1 MKIIISPAK
10 KMRREEYVAPLHRP
24 MFLKEAGELLSFLR
38 SLSDSEKAKV
48 WKVKGA
54 LLSSSLSSLSMLSL
68 EDIGS
73 PAIFSYDGIQYT
85 YMSPSSFTDSML
97 EYAEKNLRIISGLYG
112 LLRPLDGVGTYRLEM
127 ESPISIP
134 GYGDLYSYW
143 GGKIASSLMEDDRL
157 LVNLASAEYSKAVLP
172 FLPSSVTVV
181 TPVFLDWEKGRYVS
195 KGVYAK
201 MERGE
206 MVRFLSETGAETVE
220 DIKKFSSRGY
230 EFSHSLSSPNTLCFV
245 RKDEEKG

>member
-112 LLRPLDGVGTYRLEM
+112 LLNPLDGVGAYRLEM

-172 FLPSSVTVV
+172 YLPSTVTVV

-206 MVRFLSETGAETVE
+206 MVRFLAETGAETVE
-220 DIKKFSSRGY
+220 EIMKFSSRGY
-230 EFSHSLSSPNTLCFV
+230 EFSRFLSDSNTLCFV

>member
-10 KMRREEYVAPLHRP
+10 KMKREEYVAPLHRP

-38 SLSDSEKAKV
+38 SLSDSEMAKV

-97 EYAEKNLRIISGLYG
+97 EYAEKNLRIISGLFG

-172 FLPSSVTVV
+172 YLPSTVTVV

-206 MVRFLSETGAETVE
+206 MVRFLAETGAETVE
-220 DIKKFSSRGY
+220 DIMKFSSRGY

>member
-1 MKIIISPAK
+1 MK
-10 KMRREEYVAPLHRP
+10 REEYVAPLHRP

-38 SLSDSEKAKV
+38 SLSDSEMAKV

-112 LLRPLDGVGTYRLEM
+112 LLKPLDGVGTYRLEM

-172 FLPSSVTVV
+172 YLPSTVTVV

-206 MVRFLSETGAETVE
+206 MVRFLAETGAETVE
-220 DIKKFSSRGY
+220 DIMKFSSRGY
-230 EFSHSLSSPNTLCFV
+230 EFSRFLSDSNTLCFV

>member
-112 LLRPLDGVGTYRLEM
+112 LLRHLDGVGTYRLEM

-172 FLPSSVTVV
+172 YLPSTVTVV

-206 MVRFLSETGAETVE
+206 MVRFLAETGAETVE
-220 DIKKFSSRGY
+220 EIMKFSSRGY
-230 EFSHSLSSPNTLCFV
+230 EFSRFLSDSNTLCFV

>member
-172 FLPSSVTVV
+172 YLPSTVNVV

-206 MVRFLSETGAETVE
+206 MVRFLAETRAETVE
-220 DIKKFSSRGY
+220 DIMKFSSRGY
-230 EFSHSLSSPNTLCFV
+230 EFSRFLSDSNTLCFV

>member
-38 SLSDSEKAKV
+38 SLSDSEMAKV

-112 LLRPLDGVGTYRLEM
+112 LLKPLDGVGTYRLEM

>member
-10 KMRREEYVAPLHRP
+10 KMKREEYVAPLHRP

-38 SLSDSEKAKV
+38 SLSDSEMAKV

-143 GGKIASSLMEDDRL
+143 GGKIASSLMEDERL

-172 FLPSSVTVV
+172 YLPSTVNVV

-206 MVRFLSETGAETVE
+206 MVRFLAETGAETVE
-220 DIKKFSSRGY
+220 EIMKFSSRGY
-230 EFSHSLSSPNTLCFV
+230 EFSRFLSDSNTLCFV

>member
-1 MKIIISPAK
+1 
-10 KMRREEYVAPLHRP
+10 MRKEEYVAPLHRP

-112 LLRPLDGVGTYRLEM
+112 LLKPLDGVGTYRLEM

-172 FLPSSVTVV
+172 YLPSTVNVV

-206 MVRFLSETGAETVE
+206 MVRFLAETGAETVE
-220 DIKKFSSRGY
+220 DIMKFSSRGY
-230 EFSHSLSSPNTLCFV
+230 EFSRFLSDSNTLCFV

>member
-38 SLSDSEKAKV
+38 SLSDSEMAKV

-206 MVRFLSETGAETVE
+206 MVRFLAETGAETVE
-220 DIKKFSSRGY
+220 DIMKFSSRGY
-230 EFSHSLSSPNTLCFV
+230 EFSRFLSDSNTLCFV

>member
-10 KMRREEYVAPLHRP
+10 KMKREEYVAPLHRP

-38 SLSDSEKAKV
+38 SLSDSEMAKV

-143 GGKIASSLMEDDRL
+143 GGKIAFSLMEDDRL

-172 FLPSSVTVV
+172 YLPSTVTVV

-206 MVRFLSETGAETVE
+206 MVRFLAETGAETVE
-220 DIKKFSSRGY
+220 DIMKFSSRGY
-230 EFSHSLSSPNTLCFV
+230 EFSRFLSDSNTLCFV

>member
-10 KMRREEYVAPLHRP
+10 KMKREEYVAPLHRP

-112 LLRPLDGVGTYRLEM
+112 LLKPLDGVGTYRLEM

-172 FLPSSVTVV
+172 YLPSTVTVV

>member
-38 SLSDSEKAKV
+38 SLSDSEMAKV

-127 ESPISIP
+127 DSPISIP

-172 FLPSSVTVV
+172 YLPSTVTVV

-230 EFSHSLSSPNTLCFV
+230 EFARFLSDSNTLCFV
-245 RKDEEKG
+245 RKDEDKG

>member
-10 KMRREEYVAPLHRP
+10 KMKREEYVAPLHRP

-38 SLSDSEKAKV
+38 SLSDSEMAKV

-68 EDIGS
+68 EDSGS

-112 LLRPLDGVGTYRLEM
+112 LLKPLDGVGTYRLEM

>member
-38 SLSDSEKAKV
+38 SLSDSEMAKV

-68 EDIGS
+68 EDSGS

-112 LLRPLDGVGTYRLEM
+112 LLKPLDGVGTYRLEM

-206 MVRFLSETGAETVE
+206 MVRFLAETGAETVE
-220 DIKKFSSRGY
+220 DIMKFSSRGY
-230 EFSHSLSSPNTLCFV
+230 EFSRFLSDSNTLCFV

>member
-38 SLSDSEKAKV
+38 SLSDSEMAKV

-112 LLRPLDGVGTYRLEM
+112 LLKPLDGVGTYRLEM

-172 FLPSSVTVV
+172 YLPSTVTVV

-206 MVRFLSETGAETVE
+206 MVRFLAETGAETVE
-220 DIKKFSSRGY
+220 EIMKFSSRGY
-230 EFSHSLSSPNTLCFV
+230 EFSHFLSDSNTLCFV

>member
-10 KMRREEYVAPLHRP
+10 KMKREEYVAPLHRP

-68 EDIGS
+68 EDSGS

-112 LLRPLDGVGTYRLEM
+112 LLKPLDGVGTYRLEM

-172 FLPSSVTVV
+172 YLPSTVTVV

-206 MVRFLSETGAETVE
+206 MVRFLAETGAETVE
-220 DIKKFSSRGY
+220 DIMKFSSRGY
-230 EFSHSLSSPNTLCFV
+230 EFSRFLSDSNTLCFV

>member
-24 MFLKEAGELLSFLR
+24 MFLKEAGALLSFLR

-143 GGKIASSLMEDDRL
+143 GGKIASSLMEDERL

-172 FLPSSVTVV
+172 YLPSTVTVV

-206 MVRFLSETGAETVE
+206 MVRFLAETGAETVE
-220 DIKKFSSRGY
+220 DIMKFSSRGY
-230 EFSHSLSSPNTLCFV
+230 EFSRFLSDSNTLCFV

>member
-10 KMRREEYVAPLHRP
+10 KMKREEYVAPLHRP

-38 SLSDSEKAKV
+38 SLSDSEMAKV

-172 FLPSSVTVV
+172 YLPSTVTVV
-181 TPVFLDWEKGRYVS
+181 APVFLDWEKGRYVS

-206 MVRFLSETGAETVE
+206 MVRFLAETGAETVE
-220 DIKKFSSRGY
+220 EIMKFSSRGY
-230 EFSHSLSSPNTLCFV
+230 EFSRFLSDSNTLCFV

>member
-24 MFLKEAGELLSFLR
+24 MFLKEAGELLCFLR
-38 SLSDSEKAKV
+38 SLSDSEMAKV

-172 FLPSSVTVV
+172 YLPSTVTVV

-206 MVRFLSETGAETVE
+206 MVRFLAETGAETVE
-220 DIKKFSSRGY
+220 DIMKFSSRGY
-230 EFSHSLSSPNTLCFV
+230 EFSRFLSDSNTLCFV

>member
-38 SLSDSEKAKV
+38 SLSDSEMAKV

-112 LLRPLDGVGTYRLEM
+112 LLKPLDGVGTYRLEM

-206 MVRFLSETGAETVE
+206 MVRFLAETGAETVE
-220 DIKKFSSRGY
+220 DIMKFSSRGY
-230 EFSHSLSSPNTLCFV
+230 EFSRFLSDSNTLCFV

>member
-1 MKIIISPAK
+1 MKIIISPSK
-10 KMRREEYVAPLHRP
+10 KMKREEYVAPLHRP

-38 SLSDSEKAKV
+38 SLSDSEMAKV

-68 EDIGS
+68 EDSGS

-112 LLRPLDGVGTYRLEM
+112 LLKPLDGVGTYRLEM

-172 FLPSSVTVV
+172 YLPSTVTVV

-206 MVRFLSETGAETVE
+206 MVRFLAETGAETVE
-220 DIKKFSSRGY
+220 DIMKFSSRGY
-230 EFSHSLSSPNTLCFV
+230 EFSRFLSDSNTLCFV

>member
-10 KMRREEYVAPLHRP
+10 KMKREEYVAPLHRP

-38 SLSDSEKAKV
+38 SLSDSEMAKV

-97 EYAEKNLRIISGLYG
+97 EYAEKNLRIISGLFG
-112 LLRPLDGVGTYRLEM
+112 LLKPLDGVGTYRLEM

>member
-38 SLSDSEKAKV
+38 SLSDEEKAKV

-112 LLRPLDGVGTYRLEM
+112 LLKPLDGVGTYRLEM

-143 GGKIASSLMEDDRL
+143 GGKIASSLMEDDKL

-172 FLPSSVTVV
+172 YLPSTVTVV

-206 MVRFLSETGAETVE
+206 MVRFLAETGAETVE
-220 DIKKFSSRGY
+220 DIMKFSSRGY
-230 EFSHSLSSPNTLCFV
+230 EFSRFLSDSNTLCFV

>member
-10 KMRREEYVAPLHRP
+10 KMKREEYVAPLHRP

-38 SLSDSEKAKV
+38 SLSDSEMAKV

-230 EFSHSLSSPNTLCFV
+230 EFSRFLSDSNTLCFV

>member
-38 SLSDSEKAKV
+38 SLSDEEKAKV

-172 FLPSSVTVV
+172 YLPSTVTVV

-206 MVRFLSETGAETVE
+206 MVRFLAETGAETVE
-220 DIKKFSSRGY
+220 DIMKFSSRGY
-230 EFSHSLSSPNTLCFV
+230 EFSRFLSDSNTLCFV

>member
-143 GGKIASSLMEDDRL
+143 GGKIASSLMEDERL

-172 FLPSSVTVV
+172 YLPSTVNVV

-206 MVRFLSETGAETVE
+206 MVRFLAETGAETVE
-220 DIKKFSSRGY
+220 DIMKFSSRGY